1 MTADICPNHEPEEN
15 QDRPEYENELLT
27 DAANYRSGHAK
38 GFSLDEVDEILEL
51 NDVRSGL

>member
-38 GFSLDEVDEILEL
+38 GFSLDEVDEMLEL